1 MFAMHR
7 HEEAGPGQG
16 QHQLFIFLGSVAGD
30 MDAFAFAINH
40 LGAKHHQAVD
50 GVDHRNGVAGNRAG
64 RKNDG
69 VAAFDL
75 NLGMVTAGNATQG
88 RQRLALA
95 TSH

>member
-1 MFAMHR
+1 MGDQHAMFAMHR

-50 GVDHRNGVAGNRAG
+50 GIDHRNGVPGNRAG
-64 RKNDG
+64 
-69 VAAFDL
+69 
-75 NLGMVTAGNATQG
+75 
-88 RQRLALA
+88 
-95 TSH
+95 